1 MTVLIQRAPR
11 LRDQVY
17 EAVRQMLRDGSF
29 SDAPL
34 TEEALAER
42 LQVSRTPIREALF
55 QLCREGVLEDAG
67 RGYRTPTLT
76 GDDVREIMQL
86 RRLIEPAIARAIVKR
101 EDEQLIAALRE
112 AVATEARTSK
122 DKNAAAFIAAN
133 ARFRELFLSGAENR
147 RMTQMMGTIDDQVA
161 RLRQQTLGP
170 IENRQQALA
179 AHRKFID
186 ALGKSDADGAEKATH
201 QLLDAAGAYYER
213 IWRGAV
219 SERA

>member
-1 MTVLIQRAPR
+1 
-11 LRDQVY
+11 
-17 EAVRQMLRDGSF
+17 
-29 SDAPL
+29 
-34 TEEALAER
+34 
-42 LQVSRTPIREALF
+42 
-55 QLCREGVLEDAG
+55 
-67 RGYRTPTLT
+67 
-76 GDDVREIMQL
+76 
-86 RRLIEPAIARAIVKR
+86 
-101 EDEQLIAALRE
+101 
-112 AVATEARTSK
+112 
-122 DKNAAAFIAAN
+122 
-133 ARFRELFLSGAENR
+133 
-147 RMTQMMGTIDDQVA
+147 MMGTIDDQVA